1 MSQNYTQKSLDA
13 IRVAQSIATDHGHV
27 QLEPVHILYALLIQ
41 DESLIAALLSRMG
54 VDVSSML

>member
-27 QLEPVHILYALLIQ
+27 QLEPVHNFIRVAYP
-41 DESLIAALLSRMG
+41 R
-54 VDVSSML
+54 